1 MNFIFAFALIITIC
15 TSAASAAEPFTLA
28 GTVTHVRDGDTIEV
42 SEVPIRLSGVSAPEL
57 DEPLGKR
64 SKLFMRELVLGQLVR
79 CELNGEKSY
88 DRFAGT
94 CYLNGN
100 DIGAL
105 VIEAGLALDCP
116 RYSGGRYGDFEQPG
130 ACERIKLPKYCE

>member
-1 MNFIFAFALIITIC
+1 MLVLAVSGVLI
-15 TSAASAAEPFTLA
+15 TSGIAADPSTLS

-42 SEVPIRLSGVSAPEL
+42 GEVPIRLNGVSAPEL
-57 DEPLGKR
+57 DEQLGER

-88 DRFAGT
+88 DRFVGT

-130 ACERIKLPKYCE
+130 ARERIKLPKYCE